1 MRCLSED
8 FLHIDW
14 DEEYDILYL
23 EWHYYPGNDKYR
35 ESLDLILN
43 LARQKNVKFG
53 IANVQQLMAMEPED
67 ATWLLDNWFP
77 ELLTLSIQK
86 IALVLPSE
94 VFEELAGAY
103 LQKLDVT
110 VLAFEVEFFAHV
122 SEAYQWVK
130 NKPFT
135 SSNLHIE

>member
-1 MRCLSED
+1 MRCLSEN

-23 EWHYYPGNDKYR
+23 EWHYYPGIDKYR

-43 LARQKNVKFG
+43 LARQKDVKFG
-53 IANVQQLMAMEPED
+53 IANVQQLIVMEPED

-77 ELLTLSIQK
+77 EVLTLSIQK
-86 IALVLPSE
+86 MALVLPTN
-94 VFEELAGAY
+94 VFQEMAEAF
-103 LQKLDVT
+103 LQKVDVP
-110 VLAFEVEFFAHV
+110 VLPFEVEFFEQVPA
-122 SEAYQWVK
+122 AYHWIK
-130 NKPFT
+130 NQPFT